1 MGVHQAGRNKL
12 KDPYLR
18 SLRTKKDHNIFSHSE
33 LEDVFPFL
41 AVIHTENM
49 KGQIVHI
56 MLRDEEYMGQK
67 GAEDWG
73 FYICLVQKKGRY

>member
-1 MGVHQAGRNKL
+1 MGVHQIGRDKL

-18 SLRTKKDHNIFSHSE
+18 SLRTKKDHNICLHSE
-33 LEDVFPFL
+33 LVDAFPFL

-56 MLRDEEYMGQK
+56 MLRDEEYMGQR
-67 GAEDWG
+67 A
-73 FYICLVQKKGRY
+73 QKIGVFTYVW